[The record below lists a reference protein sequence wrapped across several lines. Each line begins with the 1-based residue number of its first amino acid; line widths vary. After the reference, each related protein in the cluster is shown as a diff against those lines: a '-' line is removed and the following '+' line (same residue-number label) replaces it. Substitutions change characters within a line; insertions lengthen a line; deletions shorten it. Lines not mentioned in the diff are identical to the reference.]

1 MIFLIGSGSP
11 MLSREYCSFACPWIW
26 PSLKKQRAICVG
38 YYRRAK
44 SASEATGSSAW
55 RTMST
60 YRHLGVVV
68 PLVRGDPECGL
79 ERTLQIAFLSIHI
92 QEF

>member
-1 MIFLIGSGSP
+1 MIFITGSGRP
-11 MLSREYCSFACPWIW
+11 MLSRDHWILACPWIW

-38 YYRRAK
+38 YYRRVQ
-44 SASEATGSSAW
+44 SATGSSAW
-55 RTMST
+55 RTMTT
-60 YRHLGVVV
+60 YRHLSVVV